1 MNFKFGVQRVWFNL
15 CKSGLRAAYRAR
27 VYRLEDR
34 RLGSERRIL
43 RTHVRSLRPTRVR
56 CGSRTLDQQIFLRL
70 KRNTWALGF
79 GVSNHPVSSTSN
91 EKSVQNCSL
100 DLDCPQASHLCTSP
114 LSRITSDVVAA
125 ILIALPLTSVG
136 LNPVALMKFVHG
148 VWHRRCRWFC
158 LLILKIYMGLSGRIA
173 MTIAG
178 CPSETWHP
186 TPSIRASCGC
196 PLLAQSGHG
205 TAAG

>member
-1 MNFKFGVQRVWFNL
+1 MGLHHRLKRRPAKHNQGFDRSTSVTEIAVNFEIGVQRVWFNL

-43 RTHVRSLRPTRVR
+43 HVRSLRPTRVR

-100 DLDCPQASHLCTSP
+100 DPIVHRL
-114 LSRITSDVVAA
+114 
-125 ILIALPLTSVG
+125 LIFA
-136 LNPVALMKFVHG
+136 
-148 VWHRRCRWFC
+148 HRR
-158 LLILKIYMGLSGRIA
+158 YPGLHL
-173 MTIAG
+173 M
-178 CPSETWHP
+178 
-186 TPSIRASCGC
+186 
-196 PLLAQSGHG
+196 
-205 TAAG
+205 